1 MSPDI
6 IQKKERRPNAKNN
19 RRKKKKRR
27 TEDFSSDSE
36 SSSSSSDSNS
46 DSEVDED
53 HKLQS
58 NIQKGNEIVEDI
70 QIDADVDLEE
80 QPPQIKGLAPEPLD
94 AEQISQVQ
102 QIKLTTT
109 KLSAV
114 SANKV
119 SSGELEQIEGTLKKD
134 REQLNHAFLLLM
146 AGQYANDMDALRKRP
161 DFTDKSLVILAK
173 TLQSG
178 ANMFDEET
186 LRTVLN

>member
-1 MSPDI
+1 M
-6 IQKKERRPNAKNN
+6 Q
-19 RRKKKKRR
+19 

-134 REQLNHAFLLLM
+134 REQLNQAFLLLM

>member
-134 REQLNHAFLLLM
+134 REQLNQAFLLLM